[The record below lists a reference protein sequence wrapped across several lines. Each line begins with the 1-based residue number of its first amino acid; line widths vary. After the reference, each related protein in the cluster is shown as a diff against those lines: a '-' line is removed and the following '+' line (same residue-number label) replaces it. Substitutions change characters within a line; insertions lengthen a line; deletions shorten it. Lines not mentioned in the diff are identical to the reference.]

1 MNNILKKSIKIIIST
16 GQGRLHVF
24 ESAAS
29 LKKLGMKVKVITGWV
44 PSVRTPDY
52 LLNFLGKIIG
62 RTNLAYGLRKRTST
76 LINRNEIN
84 NCTYSEFFIQF
95 LFFLSKFRIIKRE
108 TAATIGWK
116 AYGIESKKFIKD
128 CHIFHVRS
136 GAGKGGAINHAKKLN
151 IKVVVDHSIAHP
163 KELYNQVLK
172 ANNGKKYDFLD
183 PNNLFWKM
191 VVDDCHQADM
201 IQVNSQY
208 VKDSFIEN
216 GFLASSISVIHLGI
230 SDIFYNLKKT
240 YSING
245 SVKLL
250 FTGGFGLRKGG
261 DIIIK
266 AVSMLI
272 AQNIKFRLD
281 IVGSILNDLE
291 IPEWFLKNSNIH
303 LHGHLPQNRLMRFLS
318 ESDLYI
324 FPSYSEGSAQ
334 SVKEAMAAGMP
345 VITTKESGSPIISG
359 ENGLLI
365 NSNSPSDLFE
375 AIINLKNNEKHR
387 AYIGDNACNTIKL
400 DHTWE
405 KYAQN
410 TKKMYDKLLE
420 FNL

>member
-1 MNNILKKSIKIIIST
+1 
-16 GQGRLHVF
+16 
-24 ESAAS
+24 
-29 LKKLGMKVKVITGWV
+29 
-44 PSVRTPDY
+44 
-52 LLNFLGKIIG
+52 
-62 RTNLAYGLRKRTST
+62 
-76 LINRNEIN
+76 
-84 NCTYSEFFIQF
+84 
-95 LFFLSKFRIIKRE
+95 
-108 TAATIGWK
+108 
-116 AYGIESKKFIKD
+116 
-128 CHIFHVRS
+128 
-136 GAGKGGAINHAKKLN
+136 
-151 IKVVVDHSIAHP
+151 
-163 KELYNQVLK
+163 
-172 ANNGKKYDFLD
+172 
-183 PNNLFWKM
+183 M

-410 TKKMYDKLLE
+410 TKTMYDKLLG